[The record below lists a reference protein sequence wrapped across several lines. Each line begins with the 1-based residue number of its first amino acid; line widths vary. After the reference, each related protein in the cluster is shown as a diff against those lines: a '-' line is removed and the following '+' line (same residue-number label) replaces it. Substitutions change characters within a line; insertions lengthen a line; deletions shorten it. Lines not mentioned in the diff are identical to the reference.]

1 MRDVSNTSE
10 TNNFNEMK
18 YTNRTLPSQ
27 TRLFYEE
34 NNLLRT
40 SHVTGDLFGGGW
52 HFHQEYELVL
62 IIKSYGTTLIGNHVG
77 TYVENDLFLF
87 GPNLPHTF
95 ISDQK
100 LSIMKAECLVLQFKD
115 EMLSKSFTKQPEFLH
130 LNKLIEESK
139 FGICFDNEIGV
150 NIRPLFKKLIN
161 LKGMD
166 RFALILK
173 ILDICSKQSNYKL
186 TISESFASEYV
197 SPTDDKLQEII
208 AFIEKNY
215 QKKIKLEEI
224 ASIANMQVNAF
235 CRYFKRKTKLSL
247 FDFINRVRVGN
258 ACNLLLMKELSIQ
271 EICYRSGYN
280 SPSNFIN
287 QFRIRTGMTPKEY
300 REFFRSKLKQNNAA
314 R

>member
-1 MRDVSNTSE
+1 
-10 TNNFNEMK
+10 MK
-18 YTNRTLPSQ
+18 YANRTLPSQ
-27 TRLFYEE
+27 TRIFYEE

-40 SHVTGDLFGGGW
+40 SRVTGDLFGGGW

-62 IIKSYGTTLIGNHVG
+62 IIKSSGTTLIGDHVG
-77 TYVENDLFLF
+77 TYSENDLYLF

-95 ISDQK
+95 ICDQNFP
-100 LSIMKAECLVLQFKD
+100 IPKAESLVLQFKD
-115 EMLSKSFTKQPEFLH
+115 ELLSKSFTKQPEFLH
-130 LNKLIEESK
+130 LNKLLEESK
-139 FGICFDNEIGV
+139 FGINFENKIGV

-161 LKGMD
+161 SKGID
-166 RFALILK
+166 RFSLILK
-173 ILDICSKQSNYKL
+173 ILDICSHQQDYKL
-186 TISESFASEYV
+186 TVSESFASEYV
-197 SPTDDKLQEII
+197 RPTDDKMQEII

-215 QKKIKLEEI
+215 QKKIRLEEM
-224 ASIANMQVNAF
+224 AGIANMQVNAF

-314 R
+314 Q